1 MGRGRRRQPV
11 VEVVAQDG
19 EHPVEEAFPEF
30 DTEEVD
36 QTQRMAEPGS
46 VAGGACL
53 GPGGSVTLLTLP
65 LQRTGAG
72 RKQTH
77 PPGSRSWSEG
87 DIGSRGGQAPQQ
99 ARVPRGYGCRGSECG
114 RVGSH
119 GRVRSDRGR
128 WADGRGGVTVKH
140 VFGETRIP
148 APPTRVV
155 SAGLTEQDD
164 LRPSG
169 PTDRRDELV
178 RRPAVRRLAVAQPQL
193 GSAHPV
199 VLNLDN
205 GIQVDRIAQLKPDLI
220 VAINAGLD
228 SAIYEKLTAIA
239 PTIAQADG
247 DAFFEPWKEQAAA
260 VGAATFHSDQMAR
273 SIRDVDE
280 KFSAAAQANPQ
291 FKNRTAVLLAG
302 RFAGDTIAA
311 TAGGWRT
318 DFLTAMGFQIPTASR
333 RSPTGTVGLR
343 FPAPIWPPR
352 CVAPMY

>member
-1 MGRGRRRQPV
+1 MGKHRSRR
-11 VEVVAQDG
+11 
-19 EHPVEEAFPEF
+19 EF
-30 DTEEVD
+30 LGV
-36 QTQRMAEPGS
+36 MG
-46 VAGGACL
+46 AGVLSAAGLAATAAC
-53 GPGGSVTLLTLP
+53 G
-65 LQRTGAG
+65 RTGAG
-72 RKQTH
+72 GQT
-77 PPGSRSWSEG
+77 
-87 DIGSRGGQAPQQ
+87 
-99 ARVPRGYGCRGSECG
+99 
-114 RVGSH
+114 
-119 GRVRSDRGR
+119 
-128 WADGRGGVTVKH
+128 DGAGVTVKH

-164 LRPSG
+164 LLALGVLPI
-169 PTDRRDELV
+169 
-178 RRPAVRRLAVAQPQL
+178 AVTNWFGDQPFGVWPWAQPQL

-318 DFLTAMGFQIPTASR
+318 DFLTAMGFQIPDSVKAIADRDGRAEIPRADLAATLRGADVLIWTTENEAEQAALQADPAVVELPGTPAKRDVFTTPDLAGAIAFASPL
-333 RSPTGTVGLR
+333 SYPVVADQL
-343 FPAPIWPPR
+343 PPLLAR
-352 CVAPMY
+352 ALV